1 MNTRELNRRA
11 REQWDAKAEFWDML
25 HGYDGNQFHK
35 ELISPAAERL
45 LNIQTGEVVLDL
57 ACGNGVFSRRLAELG
72 AAVIATDFSAALIE
86 RAKVRTASANVTYKV
101 IDATDESALLGLGVG
116 RFDAA
121 VCNMA
126 LQDIADI
133 SPLMRALRRLVKP
146 GGRFVITTSH
156 PAFNMVGTSFI
167 EERSERDGEI
177 VYRKSLLLS
186 SYLTEAADEGVGA
199 VGEPASHPYFH
210 RPLHVLV
217 NTACEA
223 GWMID
228 RIEEPAFSEG
238 SIGGRRLSWTEY
250 PEFPPVLAIRLR

>member
-101 IDATDESALLGLGVG
+101 IDATDDRRCWDWAWGVSTRPCVIWRFKTSRTSA
-116 RFDAA
+116 R
-121 VCNMA
+121 
-126 LQDIADI
+126 
-133 SPLMRALRRLVKP
+133 
-146 GGRFVITTSH
+146 
-156 PAFNMVGTSFI
+156 
-167 EERSERDGEI
+167 
-177 VYRKSLLLS
+177 
-186 SYLTEAADEGVGA
+186 
-199 VGEPASHPYFH
+199 
-210 RPLHVLV
+210 
-217 NTACEA
+217 
-223 GWMID
+223 
-228 RIEEPAFSEG
+228 
-238 SIGGRRLSWTEY
+238 
-250 PEFPPVLAIRLR
+250 